1 MRLNDNSLP
10 VNLILMGRCY
20 PFISLMEQ
28 FLFPTFPA
36 IWSGLD
42 VQALSV
48 LQGSSSRRMLFSAFD
63 AVVVTLRVAL
73 DAIFRDVFEIVVLQ
87 FLMVSRYDLY
97 LLSISCLTIGWWSF
111 LAFDALLSNFL
122 LFVFSLSFGCNPS
135 SCDRV

>member
-1 MRLNDNSLP
+1 
-10 VNLILMGRCY
+10 
-20 PFISLMEQ
+20 MEQ
-28 FLFPTFPA
+28 FLFPTFPP

-97 LLSISCLTIGWWSF
+97 RLSISCLTIGWWSF
-111 LAFDALLSNFL
+111 LAFDALLSNFM